1 MGRRGR
7 GRGRRR
13 GRKEGSCGTG
23 QSRYPD
29 EIVRQA
35 QKSRLDRRSEQT
47 HDETALLGLA
57 GRLCPGESKPNL
69 DILLQSGFLE
79 ENGTDS
85 GYDLRNHF
93 LH

>member
-1 MGRRGR
+1 MGRRG
-7 GRGRRR
+7 R
-13 GRKEGSCGTG
+13 GRKEGSCGTR

-29 EIVRQA
+29 ETVRQV

-47 HDETALLGLA
+47 YNETALLGLA